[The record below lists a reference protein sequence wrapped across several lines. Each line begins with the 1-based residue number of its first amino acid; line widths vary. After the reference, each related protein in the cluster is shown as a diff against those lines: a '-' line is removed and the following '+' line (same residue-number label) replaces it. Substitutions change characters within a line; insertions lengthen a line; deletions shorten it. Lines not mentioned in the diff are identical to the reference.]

1 MTMNQVI
8 ADQIEELWNS
18 IANIESALEKVL
30 ENTIE
35 DITGLYVPPLS
46 PQEEYDKELKE
57 LKEAMEDEPV
67 PLETIYQEGIDIET
81 LAFFSIS
88 DEARQRLTN

>member
-1 MTMNQVI
+1 MNQVV
-8 ADQIEELWNS
+8 ADQIEELWSTIND
-18 IANIESALEKVL
+18 IEGALKTVL
-30 ENTIE
+30 ENTTE
-35 DITGLYVPPLS
+35 ENAGLYVPPLS

-57 LKEAMEDEPV
+57 LKEAMEAEPV
-67 PLETIYQEGIDIET
+67 PLETIYHEGIDIET

>member
-1 MTMNQVI
+1 MNQVVV
-8 ADQIEELWNS
+8 DQIEELWSS

-35 DITGLYVPPLS
+35 DTTGLYVPPLS
-46 PQEEYDKELKE
+46 PQEEYDKELEE

-67 PLETIYQEGIDIET
+67 SLETMFQEGIDIET

>member
-1 MTMNQVI
+1 MNQVV
-8 ADQIEELWNS
+8 ADQIEELWSTIND
-18 IANIESALEKVL
+18 IEGALKTVL
-30 ENTIE
+30 ENTDE
-35 DITGLYVPPLS
+35 ENAGLYVPPLS